1 MSITPVRRVVTRSGR
16 HIRGKFPSR
25 KMGRMVE
32 WESPLE
38 ADAIRLFE
46 FNPGVRAYYSQP
58 SVEHYHDAFGTTRS
72 FVPDFRIDWLHGGSL
87 LVEVKSDADAAY
99 PPTQHLLGLKAM
111 AMQLQGKPY
120 RLLTPAQIKSQPL
133 FENLKLL
140 ESHAKGPLC
149 PESMEYMGALSNRT
163 IFSLQDIAHQLGST
177 QMVFRAIA
185 HGLLRTD
192 LQQPLNM
199 ESLIWHPKHMEA
211 GDGSFPI

>member
-1 MSITPVRRVVTRSGR
+1 
-16 HIRGKFPSR
+16 
-25 KMGRMVE
+25 MGHMVE
-32 WESPLE
+32 WESPFE

-46 FNPGVRAYYSQP
+46 FNPGVRAFYSQP
-58 SVEHYHDAFGTTRS
+58 SVEHYHDAFGTARS
-72 FVPDFRIDWLHGGSL
+72 FIPDFRVDWLHGGSL

-120 RLLTPAQIKSQPL
+120 RVLTPTQIKSQPL

-140 ESHAKGPLC
+140 EYHAKGHLPAETLQRVNAL
-149 PESMEYMGALSNRT
+149 PKSTAFLVVRIAQHLGGAQS
-163 IFSLQDIAHQLGST
+163 
-177 QMVFRAIA
+177 VFRAIA

-192 LQQPLNM
+192 LQQPLNI
-199 ESLIWHPKHMEA
+199 ESLIWHPNHREA